1 MAKRKTVTQFGADAS
16 DFKSAVTDMT
26 KALDGL
32 NRQLIDNQKA
42 QKASNT
48 VINEAEKELKSI
60 AAEAKANGTLT
71 KEQKDRIKELN
82 AVIDEEKDKL
92 AHLRSE
98 QTELKGAIKATV
110 QEMNKA
116 KDSTVDYKKANEDL
130 LKSLGEVKNA
140 GKQVAADITAIGAA
154 AVGAAAGLFEF
165 VHSAAQWADD
175 MNTLSKV
182 TGIGTDELQKFSYAT
197 NLIDVDISTMTGSLT
212 KMTRTMNDARD
223 GSGNAA
229 EAYKTLGISVTD
241 SEGALRDRLE
251 VYYEVIDALGKVE
264 NETERDAL
272 AMQLFGKSAEQLNPL
287 IKGGAENLK
296 KLGKEAEE
304 AGLILDQKTLDSLN
318 GFNDE
323 IDKLK
328 AQGAQISRIV
338 AAQAKPAV
346 EDIVDLGNDLLKIV
360 KEMADSGEI
369 KGFADEAGKAIKA
382 GVEGLKTA
390 LEWINKNKEAIAG
403 ITAAVIAFKLAFDIG
418 TLISSLVTALGALK
432 TVLDAAK
439 LSQLE
444 LNAAMSAN
452 PIGLVLGLL
461 SALTVGII
469 AYNAAAQTAAK
480 STDEYA
486 QSTSRAEKAVK
497 NFDDA
502 VQARQDKYA
511 ETIGSMEAETAL
523 IDKLSKRYDE
533 LRQKTQ
539 LTTAEKAEL
548 NVISGE
554 LAEKIGVE
562 ADGLKDELGRYKD
575 LNSEIETHIENL
587 KAETELQAK
596 AELYKDT
603 VKERVKAEIELGKAE
618 KARNEYYEAHK
629 DRIDNAFKDGY
640 RIDSNT
646 EYQEYIRLS
655 GAVDELNR
663 RVEESAEV
671 ENAAA
676 DAYEQASKMKS
687 TATSASNDYAE
698 SSKKEAEAI
707 YEVADASKLAEEA
720 LTREN
725 SNLLK
730 NQENITLTREKLK
743 AAEKD
748 LSKLLADK
756 ENLDLK
762 TVYEAQQRVNALED
776 EIAEY
781 LTDQAKIRNNIS
793 TLKKELKDLQNTT
806 EAAAGDYLADLKSI
820 SDMMEKINSETAD
833 GGKLT
838 LGTLQSIIK
847 KYPEMTDVCDDY
859 INGLKTEADIIS
871 GLKKYYDADVDAYN
885 SAVGLKK
892 LATDS
897 MSADCS
903 QAVKKLVDKYSEQY
917 GIDIRNFS
925 SATAA
930 KAAAHQG
937 LINKMIAAEAEYRK
951 VSDENNYV
959 TFNNA
964 YGRQVY
970 AKNADG
976 TLREVTGA
984 ELAQIDA
991 VRQAYFQAQKNVR
1004 EFDGEAFAKTLANQL
1019 TSLYGG
1025 TSADALGRLSG
1036 SGGSTGGSSGG
1047 STTNKSNWTMNA
1059 LGVYASG
1066 SSAVAAELQWL
1077 DRVSALGKIN
1087 EEQQKKYLQGWLN
1100 STKMTADERYE
1111 IEKRLY
1117 DLNKKLSEKAQQERE
1132 TAADA
1137 EQKKR
1142 LERLEYAK
1150 EAYNKLVKGQI
1161 EVYENRNEAI
1171 EKNLD
1176 KQIKVLDEKL
1186 NLRKQQQEDEN
1197 RLDEIN
1203 QVNLRLRYANLTDT
1217 EKNSLNKKLSE
1228 LRQEQADADF
1238 ERNIEKQKKDLQEQA
1253 NAQMAKNTDAM
1264 ERLSQAMEDA
1274 AYYFAKLTG
1283 TQTVSQVVNNSTKN
1297 QTTNYIRAGLTEA
1310 EAAKLLKT
1318 IY

>member
-42 QKASNT
+42 QKASNA

-60 AAEAKANGTLT
+60 AAEAKENGALT

-175 MNTLSKV
+175 VNTLSKV

-197 NLIDVDISTMTGSLT
+197 NLIDVDISTMTGTLT

-223 GSGNAA
+223 GSGSAA
-229 EAYKTLGISVTD
+229 EAYKALGISVTD
-241 SEGALRDRLE
+241 TEGALRDRLE
-251 VYYEVIDALGKVE
+251 VYYEIIDALGKVE

-272 AMQLFGKSAEQLNPL
+272 AMQFFGKSAEQLNPL
-287 IKGGAENLK
+287 IKGGAESLK
-296 KLGKEAEE
+296 RLGKEAED
-304 AGLILDQKTLDSLN
+304 AGLILDQKALDSLN

-369 KGFADEAGKAIKA
+369 KGIADEAGKAIKA
-382 GVEGLKTA
+382 GVEGLKNA

-418 TLISSLVTALGALK
+418 NLISSLVTALGALK

-486 QSTSRAEKAVK
+486 QSTNRAEKAVK
-497 NFDDA
+497 SFDDA

-554 LAEKIGVE
+554 LAEKIGIE
-562 ADGLKDELGRYKD
+562 ADGLKDALGRYKD
-575 LNSEIETHIENL
+575 LNNEIKNHIENL

-596 AELYKDT
+596 AEFYKDA

-618 KARNEYYEAHK
+618 KAANEYYAAHK

-646 EYQEYIRLS
+646 EYQEYIKLWD
-655 GAVDELNR
+655 AVDELNK

-687 TATSASNDYAE
+687 TATSASNDYAD

-743 AAEKD
+743 AAEKE

-781 LTDQAKIRNNIS
+781 LTDQAKIRNNIA

-859 INGLKTEADIIS
+859 ISGLKTEADIIS
-871 GLKKYYDADVDAYN
+871 GLKKYYNADVDAYN

-897 MSADCS
+897 MTADCS
-903 QAVKKLVDKYSEQY
+903 QAVKKLVNKYSEQY

-930 KAAAHQG
+930 KAAAHQS
-937 LINKMIAAEAEYRK
+937 LINKMTAAEAEYRK
-951 VSDENNYV
+951 IADENNYIV
-959 TFNNA
+959 FQNA
-964 YGRQVY
+964 YGRTVH

-976 TLREVTGA
+976 SLREISGA
-984 ELAQIDA
+984 ELAAYDKT
-991 VRQAYFQAQKNVR
+991 RQAYFDAQAAVR
-1004 EFDGEAFAKTLANQL
+1004 NFDADSFTKKFTDDI

-1025 TSADALGRLSG
+1025 TNADALGRLTGSG
-1036 SGGSTGGSSGG
+1036 SSSGPG
-1047 STTNKSNWTMNA
+1047 SGSKTADSKWTMNSM
-1059 LGVYASG
+1059 GVYASG
-1066 SSAVAAELQWL
+1066 NSAVSAELQWL
-1077 DRVSALGKIN
+1077 DRVSALGKVN

-1117 DLNKKLSEKAQQERE
+1117 DLNKKLSEKAQKERE

-1171 EKNLD
+1171 EKKLD
-1176 KQIKVLDEKL
+1176 KQINALDEKL

-1203 QVNLRLRYANLTDT
+1203 QVNLRLRYTNLTDT

-1310 EAAKLLKT
+1310 EAAKLLKS

>member
-42 QKASNT
+42 QKASNA

-60 AAEAKANGTLT
+60 AAEAKENGALT

-82 AVIDEEKDKL
+82 SVIDEEKDKL

-197 NLIDVDISTMTGSLT
+197 NLIDVDISTMTGTLT
-212 KMTRTMNDARD
+212 KLTSTMNKARD

-229 EAYKTLGISVTD
+229 EAYKALGISVTD

-272 AMQLFGKSAEQLNPL
+272 AMQFFGKSAEQLNPL
-287 IKGGAENLK
+287 IKGGAESLK

-369 KGFADEAGKAIKA
+369 KGIADEAGKAIRA
-382 GVEGLKTA
+382 GVEALKNA

-418 TLISSLVTALGALK
+418 NLISSLVTALGALK

-486 QSTSRAEKAVK
+486 QATSRAEKAVK
-497 NFDDA
+497 SFDDA
-502 VQARQDKYA
+502 VQARQDKYV

-539 LTTAEKAEL
+539 LTTAEKSEL

-554 LAEKIGVE
+554 LAEKIGIE
-562 ADGLKDELGRYKD
+562 ADSLKDALGRYRD

-640 RIDSNT
+640 RIDSNA
-646 EYQEYIRLS
+646 EYQEYIKLS
-655 GAVDELNR
+655 GAVDELNK

-671 ENAAA
+671 ENSAA
-676 DAYEQASKMKS
+676 DAYEQASKMQS
-687 TATSASNDYAE
+687 TASSAASGYTE
-698 SSKKEAEAI
+698 SLRQETAAI
-707 YEVADASKLAEEA
+707 REVADASKLAEEA

-743 AAEKD
+743 AAEKE

-762 TVYEAQQRVNALED
+762 TAYEAQQRVNALED

-781 LTDQAKIRNNIS
+781 LTDQAKIRNNIA
-793 TLKKELKDLQNTT
+793 TLKKELKDLQNVT
-806 EAAAGDYLADLKSI
+806 EAAAGDYLADLKNI

-838 LGTLQSIIK
+838 LGTLQNIIK
-847 KYPEMTDVCDDY
+847 KYPEMVDVCDDY
-859 INGLKTEADIIS
+859 ISGLKTEADIIS

-903 QAVKKLVDKYSEQY
+903 QAVKKLIDKYSEQY

-1004 EFDGEAFAKTLANQL
+1004 DFDGEAFTKTLANQL
-1019 TSLYGG
+1019 SSLYGG

-1036 SGGSTGGSSGG
+1036 SGGSSGGNSGG
-1047 STTNKSNWTMNA
+1047 SGTTNNKWTMNS

-1066 SSAVAAELQWL
+1066 NSAVAAELQWL

-1087 EEQQKKYLQGWLN
+1087 EEQQKKYLQSWLS

-1117 DLNKKLSEKAQQERE
+1117 DLNKKLSEKAQTERE
-1132 TAADA
+1132 AAADA

-1176 KQIKVLDEKL
+1176 RQIKALDEKL

>member
-42 QKASNT
+42 QKASNA

-60 AAEAKANGTLT
+60 AAEAKENGALT

-116 KDSTVDYKKANEDL
+116 KDSTVDYKKANDEL
-130 LKSLGEVKNA
+130 IKSLGDVKNS

-175 MNTLSKV
+175 VNTLSKV

-241 SEGALRDRLE
+241 TEGALRDRLE

-346 EDIVDLGNDLLKIV
+346 EDIVELGNDLLKIV

-369 KGFADEAGKAIKA
+369 KGIADEAGKAIKT
-382 GVEGLKTA
+382 GVEALKTG

-497 NFDDA
+497 SFDDA
-502 VQARQDKYA
+502 VQSRQDKYA

-533 LRQKTQ
+533 LRGKTQ
-539 LTTAEKAEL
+539 LTTAEKSEL

-554 LAEKIGVE
+554 LAEKIGIE
-562 ADGLKDELGRYKD
+562 ADGLKDALGRYKD
-575 LNSEIETHIENL
+575 LNSEIQTHIENL

-603 VKERVKAEIELGKAE
+603 VKERTKAEIELGKAE

-629 DRIDNAFKDGY
+629 DKIDNAFKDGY
-640 RIDSNT
+640 RIDSNA
-646 EYQEYIRLS
+646 EYQEYIKLS
-655 GAVDELNR
+655 GAVDELNK

-687 TATSASNDYAE
+687 TATSASNDYAD

-806 EAAAGDYLADLKSI
+806 EAAAGDYLADLKNI

-838 LGTLQSIIK
+838 LGTLQNIIK

-859 INGLKTEADIIS
+859 INGLKTESDIIS

-897 MSADCS
+897 MSVDCS
-903 QAVKKLVDKYSEQY
+903 QAVKKLVNKYSEQY

-1019 TSLYGG
+1019 SSLYGG

-1036 SGGSTGGSSGG
+1036 SGGSSGGSSGG
-1047 STTNKSNWTMNA
+1047 NSTNKSNWTMNA

-1087 EEQQKKYLQGWLN
+1087 EEQQKKYLQSWLN

-1117 DLNKKLSEKAQQERE
+1117 DLNKKLSEKAQKERE

-1161 EVYENRNEAI
+1161 EVYESRNEAI

-1310 EAAKLLKT
+1310 EAARLLKT